1 VAALLYLPANES
13 MLAAPVLLFACT
25 NTKLWHSALPVIFIT
40 VPVSLVSMSDIL
52 QDKYTMFRNRLD
64 KVYAHRRKKAKQ
76 QQVSCY
82 RLYDLDLPEFPF
94 AIDLYQSAEGLHAHV
109 AEYQRNHTLS
119 EAEHGQWLTSSREV
133 ISEALS
139 VPVGNIHLKE
149 RSVITDRREQY
160 SHFNQ
165 TNTTIVV
172 QEHGA
177 RFLVNLSDY
186 LDTGLFLDHRP
197 TRVLVREQ
205 SLGKCVLNLFAY
217 TGSFSV
223 YAALGGADRVITVD
237 LSNTYLDWAKENFRL
252 NGLPADNDDFIA
264 SDVGALLPTLPS
276 QSMDLIVCDPPTFS
290 NSKKMRGVFDVQRDH
305 PALLNQ
311 CLRLLKP
318 GGRIY
323 FSTNNRRF
331 KLYDD
336 HIQTDLI
343 ADFTRQTTGFDF
355 EGKLNRQCYVLR
367 PGAQPARANPWQ
379 Q

>member
-1 VAALLYLPANES
+1 MSELP
-13 MLAAPVLLFACT
+13 
-25 NTKLWHSALPVIFIT
+25 
-40 VPVSLVSMSDIL
+40 

-94 AIDLYQSAEGLHAHV
+94 AIDLYQGLDATHVHV

-119 EAEHGQWLTSSREV
+119 EEDHQQWLTASREV
-133 ISEALS
+133 ISEALG
-139 VPVGNIHLKE
+139 VAVDQVHLKY

-165 TNTTIVV
+165 SKSTAVV

-197 TRVLVREQ
+197 TRLLVREQ
-205 SLGKCVLNLFAY
+205 SRGKNVLNLFAY

-223 YAALGGADRVITVD
+223 YAALGGAASVVTVD

-252 NGLPADNDDFIA
+252 NGLAVDNADFIA

-276 QSMDLIVCDPPTFS
+276 RSMDLIVCDPPTFS

-311 CLRLLKP
+311 CLRILRP
-318 GGRIY
+318 GGKLY

-343 ADFTRQTTGFDF
+343 ADITRQTTGFDF
-355 EGKLNRQCYVLR
+355 EGKLNRQCYLLQ
-367 PGAQPARANPWQ
+367 PGLQPERVNPWQ